1 MTALRV
7 RAAVDRA
14 LEHVLMVLMAVMT
27 LNVLWQVF
35 TRFVLRDPSSYT
47 EELARYLLIWVGLL
61 GAAYA
66 SGKNMHLAIDVFV
79 QQLKGR
85 LRSLSTVFIQVCVL
99 AFSLGVVLVGGFLL
113 VQLTLDLGQV
123 SAALQMKLG
132 HVYLALPI
140 AGFLLSLYAVLS
152 LADAVRDLRRAG

>member
-7 RAAVDRA
+7 RAAVDRV
-14 LEHVLMVLMAVMT
+14 LEHVLVVLVAVMT